1 MPAAYC
7 RQLVQQSHFA
17 VGPFLGLVVFRS
29 RQKPEPFAQLR
40 LRLSSGFAFLQSL
53 TRLTLADAPPGG
65 DGASSSHE
73 LLFPSALA
81 GIEDPLGTGL
91 PDPLRSAFRV
101 WLPSWRFSPLDTWP
115 ALFRA
120 GSAPGIFHTL
130 RSFLLPKGT
139 RGRYAARWTR
149 VSLASRYTFGRTLR
163 ADRPAST
170 SGL

>member
-120 GSAPGIFHTL
+120 GSAPGICHTL

-139 RGRYAARWTR
+139 RGRYAAR
-149 VSLASRYTFGRTLR
+149 
-163 ADRPAST
+163 
-170 SGL
+170 